1 MPCEMS
7 YFISWILKLLL
18 FDVKFIYG
26 LNVCRGDLITN
37 VSLSTEL
44 QSEVLLPCSFE
55 SDLLK
60 PNRTNESCVVW
71 THLNTQD
78 FVEISLDGEAKFWN
92 NRRGRIETFP
102 KLPESELLDF
112 SIRIRNVQQSD
123 LGVYHC
129 KLFRE
134 TNCFLAYKI
143 IDLHKV
149 DSLTWLIPAGSAG
162 GAVVLLVLLII
173 ACKFFKCKEKNS
185 REPVYENTSNHR
197 AKFTNEGSQ
206 EKKSREP
213 AYENTSNHR
222 SKFTNEGRIS
232 HSNPIYMPS

>member
-1 MPCEMS
+1 MVLRCVVV
-7 YFISWILKLLL
+7 FT
-18 FDVKFIYG
+18 G

-55 SDLLK
+55 SNFLK

-71 THLNTQD
+71 THLNTD
-78 FVEISLDGEAKFWN
+78 FVEISLDSEAKFWN

-102 KLPESELLDF
+102 KLPESELLNF
-112 SIRIRNVQQSD
+112 SIRILNVQQSD

-143 IDLHKV
+143 IDLHKGKWQYC
-149 DSLTWLIPAGSAG
+149 WL
-162 GAVVLLVLLII
+162 
-173 ACKFFKCKEKNS
+173 
-185 REPVYENTSNHR
+185 
-197 AKFTNEGSQ
+197 
-206 EKKSREP
+206 KS
-213 AYENTSNHR
+213 
-222 SKFTNEGRIS
+222 
-232 HSNPIYMPS
+232 

>member
-7 YFISWILKLLL
+7 YYMSWILRLLL
-18 FDVKFIYG
+18 FDVKLIYG

-44 QSEVLLPCSFE
+44 QSEVLLPCTFE

-71 THLNTQD
+71 THLNTE

-92 NRRGRIETFP
+92 YRHGRIETFP
-102 KLPESELLDF
+102 KLPESDF

-149 DSLTWLIPAGSAG
+149 DSLTWLIPAG

-173 ACKFFKCKEKNS
+173 ACKFFKCQEKKS
-185 REPVYENTSNHR
+185 SEPVYENTSNHR

-206 EKKSREP
+206 EKKSSEP
-213 AYENTSNHR
+213 AYENSSNHR
-222 SKFTNEGRIS
+222 AKFINEGSLSRDGVS
-232 HSNPIYMPS
+232 FL